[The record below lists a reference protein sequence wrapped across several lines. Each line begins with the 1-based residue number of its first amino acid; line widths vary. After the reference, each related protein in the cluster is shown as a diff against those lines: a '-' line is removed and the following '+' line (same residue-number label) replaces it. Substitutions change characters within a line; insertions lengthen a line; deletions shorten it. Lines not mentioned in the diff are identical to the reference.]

1 MKFGTTLVFGGH
13 SPIAIAI
20 ANNLT
25 KIQKNC
31 ILFTR
36 DLSKFDEGL
45 LKSEDVRVLEFDLDS
60 PNLDLLK
67 SLIPSNRVDSMVF
80 MHRYTEQIENI
91 EDRFRVEVFN
101 PLRIVE
107 LFLETSQSDSKS
119 VVFGSSPSSR
129 VVQQKQSPG
138 YHMSK
143 ASLNAMMRVLAA
155 TKSKS
160 GARFNCVSPGAYIEK
175 DRSKDF
181 YKSNPHLV
189 ESIVELIPTG
199 RFGKP
204 EDISSIVNFLISD
217 ESSFINGVVI
227 EVDGGMSIIDPSNL

>member
-1 MKFGTTLVFGGH
+1 MKFNTTLVFGGH
-13 SPIAIAI
+13 SPIALAI
-20 ANNLT
+20 ANNLV

-36 DLSKFDEGL
+36 DLSKFDIGL
-45 LKSEDVRVLEFDLDS
+45 VKSKDVQVLEFDMTR
-60 PNLDLLK
+60 PNLDLIRD
-67 SLIPSNRVDSMVF
+67 LILSNNVDSIVF
-80 MHRYTEQIENI
+80 MHRYKECVE
-91 EDRFRVEVFN
+91 ELEVRFSVEVFN

-107 LFLETSQSDSKS
+107 LFLETSQSDLKS
-119 VVFGSSPSSR
+119 IVFGSSPSSR
-129 VVQQKQSPG
+129 VVQQKQSAG

-160 GARFNCVSPGAYIEK
+160 GARFNCVSPGAYIQK

-181 YKSNPHLV
+181 YQSNPHLV
-189 ESIVELIPTG
+189 ESIEELIPSG
-199 RFGKP
+199 RFGIP

-217 ESSFINGVVI
+217 ESSYINGTVI
-227 EVDGGMSIIDPSNL
+227 EVDGGMSTIDPSNL

>member
-13 SPIAIAI
+13 SPIALAI
-20 ANNLT
+20 ANNLA

-36 DLSKFDEGL
+36 DVSKFDVGL
-45 LKSEDVRVLEFDLDS
+45 LKSKEVRVLEFDLNH

-67 SLIPSNRVDSMVF
+67 DLILSNNVDSIVF
-80 MHRYTEQIENI
+80 MHRYKEQVEDIET
-91 EDRFRVEVFN
+91 RFRVEVFN
-101 PLRIVE
+101 PLKIVE
-107 LFLETSQSDSKS
+107 LFLETSQSDLKS
-119 VVFGSSPSSR
+119 VVFCSSPSSR

-143 ASLNAMMRVLAA
+143 DSLNAMMRVLAA
-155 TKSKS
+155 TKSKG

-181 YKSNPHLV
+181 YLNNPHLV
-189 ESIVELIPTG
+189 ESIEELIPAG
-199 RFGKP
+199 RFGLP
-204 EDISSIVNFLISD
+204 EDVSSIVNFLISG
-217 ESSFINGVVI
+217 ESSYVNGTVI
-227 EVDGGMSIIDPSNL
+227 EVDGGMSTIDPSNL